1 MSRLY
6 LITGPAGVG
15 KSTVCNILAKK
26 LNKSVLIEGDD
37 LYHMVKGGYVSPWK
51 ENNHLDLF
59 WKNVINIIR
68 NSLEAGYDV
77 VFNYVIKNTDY
88 LRLKNQFKDYEVI
101 FRVLLANQD
110 ELLKRDKTRPFN
122 CQMKERC
129 LILLEEFK
137 NETFE
142 DRFIIDSTDLSAE
155 DTVDRI
161 MR

>member
-1 MSRLY
+1 MNRLY

-101 FRVLLANQD
+101 FRVLLANED
-110 ELLKRDKTRPFN
+110 ELLKRDKTRVFD

-137 NETFE
+137 NEPFE

-155 DTVDRI
+155 DTADRI